1 MSRNKDKSMKK
12 DTEKQEVKKSIE
24 SGENKENS
32 IEGAAPYIDPSVK
45 KYKKRK
51 KTVRVTG
58 ICFAALVL
66 FVYIGGVIYF
76 NNHFDSGTRINQFDV
91 SNKSVSDVEKIF
103 EKEFQ
108 NYDLA
113 VEYKNTTKHIK
124 QGDGELTFTLE
135 QSVSD
140 IKKEQNS
147 FLWFVN
153 IFTDESYNVEYK
165 ANYNADKL
173 REYLDSFEC
182 MAPENM
188 EKPENAYVSMENGE
202 VIVVPDETKTLL
214 SPEKVYDVVEVAIK
228 DFKSE
233 INIEENDCYVTA
245 DITADSDIIKAQTE
259 AAEEFL
265 SIKAVYD
272 FKGYEIP
279 ITREELAQMAYL
291 DSNGEVQIS
300 RTGTERFVKNFADKY
315 TTYKKDR
322 VFKTHDGDKILIN
335 GNYYGW
341 EIDEEKELEE
351 LYPLLLKKKDFTKK
365 PAAKREG
372 YAMGEMNDIGDSYVE
387 IDFLKQT
394 LYVYKDGKLE
404 LETPIVSGN
413 MSRNYKTPGGL
424 FSIDNRVYDTYLVG
438 PTWNLHVNVWMGFNG
453 SIGIH
458 DAPWR
463 AEYGGDI
470 YTYNG
475 SHGCVNVPY
484 DNAMKAIEICE
495 VGMPVVAYW
504 LDEVEIVK

>member
-1 MSRNKDKSMKK
+1 MDNKIDKNTKQANV
-12 DTEKQEVKKSIE
+12 TENTPDEHTIYV
-24 SGENKENS
+24 
-32 IEGAAPYIDPSVK
+32 DPSVQKHK
-45 KYKKRK
+45 KKKK
-51 KTVRVTG
+51 AMKITG
-58 ICFAALVL
+58 IAAIAVVLLV
-66 FVYIGGVIYF
+66 YTGGVIYF
-76 NNHFDSGTRINQFDV
+76 SSHFDSGTRINDFDV
-91 SNKSVSDVEKIF
+91 SNKSVKDVEKIF

-108 NYDLA
+108 NYDLSI
-113 VEYKNTTKHIK
+113 VYKDTTMHLKE
-124 QGDGELTFTLE
+124 GDGGLKYSL
-135 QSVSD
+135 SRPVSQ
-140 IKKEQNS
+140 IKKQQNP
-147 FLWFVN
+147 FIWFVN
-153 IFTDESYNVEYK
+153 IFTDESYSVAYK
-165 ANYNADKL
+165 ADYNEESL
-173 REYLDSFEC
+173 EEYIDSFEC

-188 EKPENAYVSMENGE
+188 EEPEDAYVSMENGE
-202 VIVVPDETKTLL
+202 VTVVPDETKTLL
-214 SPEKVYDVVEVAIK
+214 SPEKVYEAVEASIK
-228 DFKSE
+228 DYLPE
-233 INIEENDCYVTA
+233 VNIEENGCYIAA
-245 DITADSDIIKAQTE
+245 DITADSDYIKAQSE

-272 FKGYEIP
+272 FNGYEVP
-279 ITREELAQMAYL
+279 ITREELSQLAYI
-291 DSNGEVQIS
+291 DGNGVVQIS
-300 RTGTERFVKNFADKY
+300 RTGTEKFVRSFAEKY

-351 LYPLLLKKKDFTKK
+351 LYPLLLEKKDFTKK
-365 PAAKREG
+365 PATKREG
-372 YAMGEMNDIGDSYVE
+372 YAMCEMNDIGDSYVE

-394 LYVYKDGKLE
+394 LYVYKEGKLE
-404 LETPIVSGN
+404 LETPIVTGN

-484 DNAMKAIEICE
+484 DNAMKAIAICE